1 MGPELGVGPA
11 GVSLVDARLK
21 GRHRQ
26 SWQVTGERG
35 EPGWTKTVVVLPI
48 TPSVF
53 NRLAV
58 CSARTTRKAT
68 WLLGH

>member
-26 SWQVTGERG
+26 SWQVARERG
-35 EPGWTKTVVVLPI
+35 EPDCCCASYHAF
-48 TPSVF
+48 SVPALQF
-53 NRLAV
+53 AV
-58 CSARTTRKAT
+58 REPHARQHGFWAT
-68 WLLGH
+68 NF